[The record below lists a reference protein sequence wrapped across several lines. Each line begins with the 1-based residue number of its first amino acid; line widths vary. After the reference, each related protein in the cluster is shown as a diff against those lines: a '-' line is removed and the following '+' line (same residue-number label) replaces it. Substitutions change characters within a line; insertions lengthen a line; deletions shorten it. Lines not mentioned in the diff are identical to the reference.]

1 MSVPLPRPL
10 PRPLH
15 LVAAAALLSASLLS
29 ACYVVPID
37 PRTGRPLPV
46 SDGAG
51 GTTVV
56 SPTIALPPAPPV
68 PSQLQARLYPLNEP
82 ANAGGLLVAQVV
94 DKHTGRG
101 SITLQ
106 YRGALLQGESTS
118 VGPGYAAYGRIHREV
133 LGHWTAPASGRRGIA
148 NAYGASGVNAQCE
161 YVLTGPALGTGAC
174 LFSDGAKYQM
184 HFGQ

>member
-1 MSVPLPRPL
+1 MSIPTVRLLPL
-10 PRPLH
+10 
-15 LVAAAALLSASLLS
+15 ATTAALLGASLLS

-37 PRTGRPLPV
+37 PRTGRPLPI

-51 GTTVV
+51 G
-56 SPTIALPPAPPV
+56 PTAAPAPILLPPAPPA

-94 DKHTGRG
+94 DNHTGRG
-101 SITLQ
+101 SFTLQ
-106 YRGALLQGESTS
+106 YRSALLQGESTGI
-118 VGPGYAAYGRIHREV
+118 GPGYAAYGRIHREV
-133 LGHWTAPASGRRGIA
+133 LGSWTAPTSGKRGIA
-148 NAYGASGVNAQCE
+148 NAYGPGGVNAQCE
-161 YVLTGPALGTGAC
+161 YVLTGPSQGTGAC

>member
-1 MSVPLPRPL
+1 MKVPTIRPL
-10 PRPLH
+10 RL
-15 LVAAAALLSASLLS
+15 AATAALLGAGLLS

-46 SDGAG
+46 SDGPG
-51 GTTVV
+51 GPAVV
-56 SPTIALPPAPPV
+56 SPAIVPPPAPPA
-68 PSQLQARLYPLNEP
+68 PTPLQARLYPLNES

-94 DKHTGRG
+94 DNHTGRG

-106 YRGALLQGESTS
+106 YRGAQLQGESTAI
-118 VGPGYAAYGRIHREV
+118 GPGYAAYGRIHREV
-133 LGHWTAPASGRRGIA
+133 LGSWTAPTSGKRGIA
-148 NAYGASGVNAQCE
+148 NAYGPAGVNAQCE
-161 YVLTGPALGTGAC
+161 YVLTGPSLGTGAC

>member
-1 MSVPLPRPL
+1 MSTPTLRPL
-10 PRPLH
+10 P
-15 LVAAAALLSASLLS
+15 LVATAALLGAGLLS

-37 PRTGRPLPV
+37 PRTGRPLPI

-51 GTTVV
+51 GPTTA
-56 SPTIALPPAPPV
+56 PAPILLPPAPPA
-68 PSQLQARLYPLNEP
+68 PSPLQARLYPLNEP
-82 ANAGGLLVAQVV
+82 ANAGGLLVAQVI
-94 DKHTGRG
+94 DNHTGRG

-118 VGPGYAAYGRIHREV
+118 IGPGYAAYGRIHREV
-133 LGHWTAPASGRRGIA
+133 LGSWTAPTSGKRGIA
-148 NAYGASGVNAQCE
+148 NAYGPGGVNAQCE
-161 YVLTGPALGTGAC
+161 YVLTGPSLGTGAC